1 MKEDKKSLMY
11 ILVVFIIGI
20 ILYTY
25 LVINF
30 DYPDYRTLLLWILM
44 SILVESLLIILPNNL
59 VGVSLGYAIDV
70 AANIIGGPLMV
81 ATIVPLGMLF
91 RFPKIRGKGYKH
103 LFNTPFYKTLYNV
116 SQGIVASSCMGLI
129 YIATGGTIG
138 SFSFIPALI
147 MLIAGMLISCT
158 ILSGLMSIMIKK
170 SFYRVWID
178 NIKEIFPMSI
188 TIGFIGIIIA
198 YVYFIHGLAIML
210 FFFGPLLLIRYSLIL
225 YFDILNNYM
234 ATMQIINKLIEA
246 KDTYTSGHATRVQE
260 LSVKLANSLN
270 LKKNVINNISTAALL
285 HDIGKVG
292 INDSILNKPDR
303 LTDSEYEEIKKH
315 PVLGAEIISGI
326 NFLKDSVD
334 IVLYH
339 HERYDGKGYPKCISG
354 EQIPLEACI
363 VSIADSYDAMTSDRP
378 YRKAMDKETALKEIK
393 NNAGKQFH
401 PVLAE
406 KFVEIMK

>member
-11 ILVVFIIGI
+11 ILVVFFIGI

-59 VGVSLGYAIDV
+59 VGVPLGYAIDV
-70 AANIIGGPLMV
+70 AANIIGGPLMA
-81 ATIVPLGMLF
+81 ATIVPLGRLF
-91 RFPKIRGKGYKH
+91 RFPKIRGKGYMH

-116 SQGIVASSCMGLI
+116 SQGIIASSCMGLI

-138 SFSFIPALI
+138 SFSFTPALI
-147 MLIAGMLISCT
+147 MLIVGMLISCT
-158 ILSGLMSIMIKK
+158 LLSGLMSLMTNKR
-170 SFYRVWID
+170 FYRVWID

-188 TIGFIGIIIA
+188 IIGFIGIVIA

-210 FFFGPLLLIRYSLIL
+210 FFLGPLLLIRYSLIL
-225 YFDILNNYM
+225 YIDILNNYM
-234 ATMQIINKLIEA
+234 STMQIINRLIEA

-260 LSVKLANSLN
+260 LSIKLANSIN
-270 LKKNVINNISTAALL
+270 LKKHVINNISTAALL

-315 PVLGAEIISGI
+315 PILGAEIINGI

-339 HERYDGKGYPKCISG
+339 HERYDGKGYPKGISG
-354 EQIPLEACI
+354 EKIPLEACI
-363 VSIADSYDAMTSDRP
+363 VSIADSYDAMTSNRP
-378 YRKAMDKETALKEIK
+378 YRKAMDKETALNEIK

-406 KFVEIMK
+406 KFIEIMK

>member
-1 MKEDKKSLMY
+1 MKEDKKSLIY

-147 MLIAGMLISCT
+147 MLIVGMLISCT

-246 KDTYTSGHATRVQE
+246 KDTYTSGHTTRVQE

>member
-315 PVLGAEIISGI
+315 TVLGAEIISGI

>member
-1 MKEDKKSLMY
+1 MLFRS
-11 ILVVFIIGI
+11 
-20 ILYTY
+20 
-25 LVINF
+25 
-30 DYPDYRTLLLWILM
+30 
-44 SILVESLLIILPNNL
+44 
-59 VGVSLGYAIDV
+59 
-70 AANIIGGPLMV
+70 
-81 ATIVPLGMLF
+81 PLGRLF
-91 RFPKIRGKGYKH
+91 RFPKIRGKGYIH
-103 LFNTPFYKTLYNV
+103 LFNTPFYKTLFNV
-116 SQGIVASSCMGLI
+116 SQGIIASSCMGLI

-147 MLIAGMLISCT
+147 MLIVGMLISCT

-270 LKKNVINNISTAALL
+270 LKKN
-285 HDIGKVG
+285 
-292 INDSILNKPDR
+292 
-303 LTDSEYEEIKKH
+303 Y
-315 PVLGAEIISGI
+315 
-326 NFLKDSVD
+326 
-334 IVLYH
+334 
-339 HERYDGKGYPKCISG
+339 
-354 EQIPLEACI
+354 
-363 VSIADSYDAMTSDRP
+363 
-378 YRKAMDKETALKEIK
+378 
-393 NNAGKQFH
+393 
-401 PVLAE
+401 
-406 KFVEIMK
+406 

>member
-1 MKEDKKSLMY
+1 MKTDKKSLMY

-25 LVINF
+25 LAINF
-30 DYPDYRTLLLWILM
+30 DYPDYKILFLWILM

-70 AANIIGGPLMV
+70 AANIIGGPLMA

-91 RFPKIRGKGYKH
+91 RLPKIKGKGHIH
-103 LFNTPFYKTLYNV
+103 LFNTPFYKTLYNF
-116 SQGIVASSCMGLI
+116 SQGMVASSCMGLI

-138 SFSFIPALI
+138 SFSFTPALI
-147 MLIAGMLISCT
+147 MLIVGMLISCT
-158 ILSGLMSIMIKK
+158 LLSGLMSLMTNKR
-170 SFYRVWID
+170 FYRVWID

-188 TIGFIGIIIA
+188 IIGFIGIVIA

-225 YFDILNNYM
+225 YIDILNNYM

-260 LSVKLANSLN
+260 LSIKLANSIN
-270 LKKNVINNISTAALL
+270 LKKHVINNISTAALL

-315 PVLGAEIISGI
+315 PILGAEIINGI

-339 HERYDGKGYPKCISG
+339 HERYDGKGYPKGISG
-354 EQIPLEACI
+354 EKIPLEACI
-363 VSIADSYDAMTSDRP
+363 VSIADSYDAMTSNRP
-378 YRKAMDKETALKEIK
+378 YRKAMDKETALNEIK

-406 KFVEIMK
+406 KFIEIMK